1 MPSSKPSAAIKKWHV
16 PVPEGF
22 TEIDNGDSIQLR
34 NADASRVVYLSVLT
48 AKNEKGEAVDL
59 SNKTE
64 PSAEV
69 VREENY
75 YHLRGTK
82 TRRDEI
88 LVVVITFKD
97 RSDEIWARDFLSKIT

>member
-1 MPSSKPSAAIKKWHV
+1 MPSSKLSAAIKKWHV
-16 PVPEGF
+16 RVPEGF

-34 NADASRVVYLSVLT
+34 NADESRIVYLSVLT
-48 AKNEKGEAVDL
+48 AKNEQGEAVEL
-59 SNKTE
+59 SHKPE
-64 PSAEV
+64 FPAEV
-69 VREENY
+69 VHEEHC

-82 TRRDEI
+82 VQRSEI

>member
-1 MPSSKPSAAIKKWHV
+1 MPPSKPSAAIKKWQV

-34 NADASRVVYLSVLT
+34 NADESRIVYLSVLT

-64 PSAEV
+64 SPAEV
-69 VREENY
+69 VHEENC

-82 TRRDEI
+82 VRRNEI

-97 RSDEIWARDFLSKIT
+97 RSDEIWARDLLNKIT

>member
-1 MPSSKPSAAIKKWHV
+1 MLASKHSATINKWQV

-22 TEIDNGDSIQLR
+22 TEIDNRDSIQLR
-34 NADASRVVYLSVLT
+34 NADESRIVYLSVLT
-48 AKNEKGEAVDL
+48 VKDEKGESVDL

-64 PSAEV
+64 SPPEV
-69 VREENY
+69 VHEENC

-82 TRRDEI
+82 VQRNEI

-97 RSDEIWARDFLSKIT
+97 RSDEIWARDFLSKIA